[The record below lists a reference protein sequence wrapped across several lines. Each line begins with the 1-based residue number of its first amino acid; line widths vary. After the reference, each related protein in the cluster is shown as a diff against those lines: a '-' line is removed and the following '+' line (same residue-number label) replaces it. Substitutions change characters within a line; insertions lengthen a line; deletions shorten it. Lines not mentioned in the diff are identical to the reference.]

1 MTRNGSVVVNFA
13 EHRRR
18 RAAAQRADDPGP
30 FWLRLTVA
38 AGLFLVVALMPVWWI
53 GVLVWL
59 R

>member
-1 MTRNGSVVVNFA
+1 MIVDHVVIDFA
-13 EHRRR
+13 EQRRR
-18 RAAAQRADDPGP
+18 RAEARHADDPGP
-30 FWLRLTVA
+30 FWPRLVVA